1 MVGDVARARTGAAM
15 PRLFAR
21 SEATLRRL
29 VAGKAPWQT
38 ARFAC
43 RPARCACRSSS
54 QKSRCAAIF
63 GSPVLPLVGFRRG
76 PTIPTYLFLRTGGD
90 VARARTGAA
99 MPRLFAQSE
108 ATLRRLVAGKAP
120 WQTARFACR
129 PARCACR
136 SSSQKSRCAAI
147 FGSPVLPLVGF
158 RREPTI
164 PYIEKAALH
173 GRLFQY
179 KIINV
184 FGTALSFK
192 TRSLH
197 SLRSGGM
204 TGTIL
209 FSEIL
214 RLASL
219 AQDDRKE
226 SLFIRAPDV
235 TEGRAFSDSVTDGSA
250 SRMRRAGPQ

>member
-1 MVGDVARARTGAAM
+1 M

-21 SEATLRRL
+21 SEATLRRLVAGKAPWQTARFACRPARCACRSSSPKSRCAAIFGSPVLPLVGFRRGPTIPTYFFFACWWGCSKGANRRGAAAAIRARERPIGRDALPRLPKGNGNAKHPTLRRL

-76 PTIPTYLFLRTGGD
+76 PTIPYRKT
-90 VARARTGAA
+90 
-99 MPRLFAQSE
+99 
-108 ATLRRLVAGKAP
+108 
-120 WQTARFACR
+120 
-129 PARCACR
+129 
-136 SSSQKSRCAAI
+136 
-147 FGSPVLPLVGF
+147 VLL
-158 RREPTI
+158 
-164 PYIEKAALH
+164 

-197 SLRSGGM
+197 SLRSVGM
-204 TGTIL
+204 TEAKGAAL
-209 FSEIL
+209 G
-214 RLASL
+214 RNDR
-219 AQDDRKE
+219 DDIIFRDP
-226 SLFIRAPDV
+226 STRFARS
-235 TEGRAFSDSVTDGSA
+235 G
-250 SRMRRAGPQ
+250 